1 MILYMNSEYST
12 IFYPAM
18 TIGILGGTVSLYR
31 LCSYSTAYRLIEGYT
46 YCTHYIQPLTNR
58 LERGWNTF
66 KQSIEPAT
74 TYLFGEQECFLS
86 RETREAREQTE
97 QETHREYP
105 WIHITFQEECRETR
119 YKTLANIP
127 YVECSQFIVYQVNS
141 PQKMCKRFETIQQA
155 SQWISAQNK
164 PLHEAIH
171 DEYNQLPAFIQI
183 EPHKSR
189 KNWREIVKPFQVH
202 NNIILD
208 ELFVQWQTDEPVEQ
222 LFPIQFIDS
231 DIKVGQI
238 ERTQHYRIGKGVE
251 N

>member
-1 MILYMNSEYST
+1 MNSDHST

-18 TIGILGGTVSLYR
+18 TIGIIGGTVSLYQ

-46 YCTHYIQPLTNR
+46 YCTHYMQPLTSR
-58 LERGWNTF
+58 IVQGWETI
-66 KQSIEPAT
+66 KQTIEPVT
-74 TYLFGEQECFLS
+74 TYFFRDQDCLLS
-86 RETREAREQTE
+86 RETREARERSE
-97 QETHREYP
+97 QETNREYP
-105 WIHITFQEECRETR
+105 WIHVTFHDKCVETR

-127 YVECSQFIVYQVNS
+127 YVDCPQFIVYHVS
-141 PQKMCKRFETIQQA
+141 FPQTMFKRFETIQQA
-155 SQWISAQNK
+155 SQWISSQNK
-164 PLHEAIH
+164 PIHEAIH
-171 DEYNQLPAFIQI
+171 DEYYHLPAFIQI

-189 KNWREIVKPFQVH
+189 KNWREIVKPFQLK
-202 NNIILD
+202 NNVVLD

-222 LFPIQFIDS
+222 LFPIQFIDA